1 MEANGASPIIVRTS
15 GAREQL
21 SREQQGTTP
30 PDTDSHGA
38 AAGDPA
44 DQHTPSR
51 ATTPVE
57 PSRVGWTPMG
67 SEVDWAPVETDSWDK
82 FEEAAQQN
90 VQGTTEKAID
100 YAIDVLGLLQ
110 T

>member
-1 MEANGASPIIVRTS
+1 
-15 GAREQL
+15 
-21 SREQQGTTP
+21 
-30 PDTDSHGA
+30 
-38 AAGDPA
+38 
-44 DQHTPSR
+44 
-51 ATTPVE
+51 
-57 PSRVGWTPMG
+57 MG